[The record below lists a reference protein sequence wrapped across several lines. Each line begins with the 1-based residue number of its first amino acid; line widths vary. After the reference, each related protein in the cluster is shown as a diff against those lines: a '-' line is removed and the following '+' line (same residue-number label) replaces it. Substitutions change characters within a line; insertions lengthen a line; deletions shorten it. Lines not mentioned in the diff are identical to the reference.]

1 MFLEGQEWTWLSRG
15 IQVGLW
21 WGGAGEQAKSR
32 DGFGWVGSEGRLQS
46 RHFVENLADAAS
58 MLKGLDQA

>member
-1 MFLEGQEWTWLSRG
+1 MTQGL
-15 IQVGLW
+15 QVGLS
-21 WGGAGEQAKSR
+21 WGVTGEQAKSR

-58 MLKGLDQA
+58 ILKGLGQT